1 MNIKNI
7 KSKINILSNINKLT
21 NTMSMI
27 SFSKMKK
34 ISDKCN
40 YLKKLY
46 LESKQIFLD
55 IYKFKKNNIYCC
67 ILITTNKG
75 FCGNINNESIK
86 YFLKFIKNNKKIDL
100 IIIGKKGIDFF
111 KKKNLLFKEK
121 IIFNKKVFLKI
132 NFIKKILFYEN
143 IIFFSSKLFKNNI
156 KSIKTNLFELKFN
169 KKKIYQFKKINKI
182 NIYYIYINFILNY
195 LYFENYLSE
204 LKNRMMIMK
213 SAYDNSKKIIKN
225 MIIIKNKIRQFKV
238 TQEMLE
244 IINTI
249 NL

>member
-7 KSKINILSNINKLT
+7 KNKINILSNINKLT

-34 ISDKCN
+34 ILDKCI

-46 LESKQIFLD
+46 LESKKIFLD
-55 IYKFKKNNIYCC
+55 IYKFKKNNFFCC

-75 FCGNINNESIK
+75 FCGNINNDSIK
-86 YFLKFIKNNKKIDL
+86 YFLKFVKNNKKLDL

-121 IIFNKKVFLKI
+121 IIFNKKIFIKI
-132 NFIKKILFYEN
+132 NFIKKFLSYEN
-143 IIFFSSKLFKNNI
+143 IVFFSSKIFKNNI
-156 KSIKTNLFELKFN
+156 ITIKTDLFESTFN
-169 KKKIYQFKKINKI
+169 KKKKYQFKKINKI

-204 LKNRMMIMK
+204 LKNRMLIMK

-225 MIIIKNKIRQFKV
+225 MIIVKNKIRQFKV

>member
-1 MNIKNI
+1 MNIKNL
-7 KSKINILSNINKLT
+7 KNKINILSNINKLT

-34 ISDKCN
+34 ILDKCI

-46 LESKQIFLD
+46 LESKEIFLE
-55 IYKFKKNNIYCC
+55 IYTFKKKNIFCC
-67 ILITTNKG
+67 VLITTNKG

-86 YFLKFIKNNKKIDL
+86 YFLKFIKNNIKIDL

-121 IIFNKKVFLKI
+121 IIFNKKIFLKI
-132 NFIKKILFYEN
+132 NFIKKLLFYEN

-156 KSIKTNLFELKFN
+156 KTIKTNLFELKID
-169 KKKIYQFKKINKI
+169 KKNFYQFKKINKI
-182 NIYYIYINFILNY
+182 NIFYIYINFILNY

-204 LKNRMMIMK
+204 LKNRMLIMK

-225 MIIIKNKIRQFKV
+225 MTIIKNKIRQFKV

-249 NL
+249 NV

>member
-7 KSKINILSNINKLT
+7 KNKISILSNINKLT

-34 ISDKCN
+34 ISDKCI

-46 LESKQIFLD
+46 LESKEIFLD
-55 IYKFKKNNIYCC
+55 VYNFKKKNIYCC

-86 YFLKFIKNNKKIDL
+86 YFLKFIKNNKNIDL

-121 IIFNKKVFLKI
+121 IIFNKNVFFNI
-132 NFIKKILFYEN
+132 NFVKKKLFYKD
-143 IIFFSSKLFKNNI
+143 IIFFSSKLFNNNI
-156 KSIKTNLFELKFN
+156 KTIKTNLFELKFN

-182 NIYYIYINFILNY
+182 NIYFIYINFILNY

-204 LKNRMMIMK
+204 LKNRMLIMK